1 MLFTIGDVKTVAR
14 KVWPSAVEFNVQLV
28 TTTGAATEGYRVTAF
43 GDRRRI
49 LGRLMA
55 PTLNKLKAE
64 LEQQLESRKLTEG
77 GAWADTRPAANV
89 PSSRLAAVSP
99 NSGPATLQV
108 HASESAN

>member
-28 TTTGAATEGYRVTAF
+28 TATGASTEGYRVTAF

-55 PTLNKLKAE
+55 PTLNQLKAE
-64 LEQQLESRKLTEG
+64 LEQQLKSRKLAQG
-77 GAWADTRPAANV
+77 DSFADPHPAANV
-89 PSSRLAAVSP
+89 PTSGLAAVNP
-99 NSGPATLQV
+99 NSGPTALQV

>member
-1 MLFTIGDVKTVAR
+1 MLSTIGDVKTVAR

-28 TTTGAATEGYRVTAF
+28 TATGASTEGYRVTAF

-64 LEQQLESRKLTEG
+64 LEQQLESRKLSARRFIG
-77 GAWADTRPAANV
+77 R
-89 PSSRLAAVSP
+89 
-99 NSGPATLQV
+99 
-108 HASESAN
+108 HASGSKCADFQTGGRQSE